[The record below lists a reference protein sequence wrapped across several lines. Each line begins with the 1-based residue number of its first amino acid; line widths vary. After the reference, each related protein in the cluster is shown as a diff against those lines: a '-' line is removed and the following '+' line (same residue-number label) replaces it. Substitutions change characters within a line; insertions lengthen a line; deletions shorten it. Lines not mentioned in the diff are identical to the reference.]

1 MTDSYEDSVATE
13 MVEAYGTL
21 HFRKQTR
28 GMVVHEMADFL
39 LKFIVIGALVVIND
53 GRRINGRYRRG
64 RKRKIVST
72 APIHAKLVWVQFLV
86 QDPTAN
92 ALLFLLVK
100 EHSQHTIGVEFSS
113 RTINIGE
120 KRVKLQLWDTA
131 GQERFRSVTRSYYRG
146 AAACLLVY
154 DITSRASFLNL
165 SRWLAD
171 ARALASPQLIAVLVG
186 NKTDREE
193 EREVEW
199 NEASKWASEND
210 VHFIETSSLT
220 GDNIEKPF
228 ALAAR
233 AILLSI
239 ESGQLDPEKVRPI
252 LPSKLFTR
260 ADSFLPYPQI
270 QCFRHSLDYT
280 RRHHRP
286 AALGHFPRTRMIQW
300 HSLVTL
306 TPSLHPYAPTQAGSG
321 VSYGDRQLR
330 RIASGSRLSFSM
342 GSVSSGRG
350 RKGIFKLT
358 DMVTTKRKGKC
369 C

>member
-1 MTDSYEDSVATE
+1 MADAYDEGAATE
-13 MVEAYGTL
+13 MVEAY
-21 HFRKQTR
+21 
-28 GMVVHEMADFL
+28 DFL
-39 LKFIVIGALVVIND
+39 LKFIIIGEAGCGKSCLL
-53 GRRINGRYRRG
+53 
-64 RKRKIVST
+64 
-72 APIHAKLVWVQFLV
+72 HQFT
-86 QDPTAN
+86 QN
-92 ALLFLLVK
+92 SFK

-146 AAACLLVY
+146 AAAALLMY

-171 ARALASPQLIAVLVG
+171 ARALASPQLVTVMVG

-199 NEASKWASEND
+199 SEASKWAAEND

-239 ESGQLDPEKVRPI
+239 ESGQLDPEK
-252 LPSKLFTR
+252 
-260 ADSFLPYPQI
+260 
-270 QCFRHSLDYT
+270 
-280 RRHHRP
+280 
-286 AALGHFPRTRMIQW
+286 
-300 HSLVTL
+300 
-306 TPSLHPYAPTQAGSG
+306 AGSG

-330 RIASGSRLSFSM
+330 RISSGSRLSFSM
-342 GSVSSGRG
+342 GSVSSGSRRRG
-350 RKGIFKLT
+350 IGKLG
-358 DMVTTKRKGKC
+358 DMVGLKKKGKC